1 MGATRH
7 IPTALVLLLILLTL
21 QPPPAT
27 RGQTFN
33 DIRYKGVGLQ
43 TCVPSARVRCNRPC
57 NSTAGTDGRYLVP
70 IRCTTQT
77 SVRRVTTPYCA
88 SNAITRVQ
96 CCLKCVNAGSCA
108 YWQHIIPPS
117 PVCAGCGMCVIYP
130 AAAAA
135 PACATANITVKKVVR
150 LNANVSTVGTPCGS
164 TKNDPHFRGAHGT
177 RFEFNGAP
185 EKSYCLLTDSSLHV
199 NMKMRGYYDTRTI
212 GASLLRNGLAVRT
225 WIRELGVVWRE
236 PFAEGARMAEA
247 AGGAEAAEGED
258 EAKEEAEGEREGGNG
273 VAELPVGGL
282 RRKHTLRL
290 VARDGKGQG
299 RTEGGR
305 LLRLVELD
313 GKAMP
318 ELEPGHRHSFPGF
331 SFSFEAEESVG
342 EGFFQVDSYRLT
354 VDSLLD
360 VQIKLRV
367 AHPLLQTTTDA
378 QAHINLHFS
387 HIKPSPRMHGVLG
400 QTYRSGRE
408 RRAMDFSALAVL
420 LGHPIAAE
428 GEEGRG
434 FLDGRTEDY
443 ETSEVMKTD
452 CVYSSFDRK
461 NLPADIV

>member
-70 IRCTTQT
+70 IR
-77 SVRRVTTPYCA
+77 
-88 SNAITRVQ
+88 
-96 CCLKCVNAGSCA
+96 
-108 YWQHIIPPS
+108 PS

-318 ELEPGHRHSFPGF
+318 ELEVSRGG
-331 SFSFEAEESVG
+331 SV
-342 EGFFQVDSYRLT
+342 QVAGDRGARRRG
-354 VDSLLD
+354 
-360 VQIKLRV
+360 KG
-367 AHPLLQTTTDA
+367 
-378 QAHINLHFS
+378 
-387 HIKPSPRMHGVLG
+387 GVGMGCLG
-400 QTYRSGRE
+400 RSGK
-408 RRAMDFSALAVL
+408 AL
-420 LGHPIAAE
+420 
-428 GEEGRG
+428 EEFDCCGR
-434 FLDGRTEDY
+434 
-443 ETSEVMKTD
+443 
-452 CVYSSFDRK
+452 
-461 NLPADIV
+461 